1 MEVKLNVLKARGYD
15 IHEALRFGENE
26 DNRHALQRMEA
37 CIQYAEGVGH
47 NSADLDEVDIEEFF
61 GLPEKILEYA
71 A

>member
-1 MEVKLNVLKARGYD
+1 MEVKLNTLKARGYD

-37 CIQYAEGVGH
+37 YIHYAEGVGH
-47 NSADLDEVDIEEFF
+47 DSADLDEVDIEEFF